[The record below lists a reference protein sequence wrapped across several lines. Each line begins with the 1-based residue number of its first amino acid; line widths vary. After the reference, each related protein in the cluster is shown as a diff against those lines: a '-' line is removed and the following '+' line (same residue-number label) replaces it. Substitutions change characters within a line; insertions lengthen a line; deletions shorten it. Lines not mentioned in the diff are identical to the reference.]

1 MTSNKRRIKRIAVE
15 LPVTVCLF
23 DGKGK
28 KRVGDP
34 LDGRIKNFSPMGAA
48 LNVAT
53 IMLQGKHLFY
63 TCQDNPDTILE
74 LSFELGS
81 NPGQIITVPAMPV
94 WFDWDIES
102 KEKQFVVGLKFL
114 AETKSPEIKTL
125 SQEACKDEK
134 RLVSLWKKLF

>member
-1 MTSNKRRIKRIAVE
+1 
-15 LPVTVCLF
+15 
-23 DGKGK
+23 
-28 KRVGDP
+28 
-34 LDGRIKNFSPMGAA
+34 
-48 LNVAT
+48 
-53 IMLQGKHLFY
+53 MLQGKHLFY

-114 AETKSPEIKTL
+114 ADTKSPEIKTL
-125 SQEACKDEK
+125 SRFSNRFQALYEHARYQRQFSRIIQKFH
-134 RLVSLWKKLF
+134 S